1 MKNRIIN
8 VCIIGGGNISNT
20 RHIPALKKIKN
31 VNIIGVIS
39 DVQGKIDST
48 CKKHKIKN
56 GLLVNDPKNDINKI
70 KKCEWF
76 KSVDAVVIGTPPQQ
90 HYPLAKMA
98 LTLKKDV
105 LVEKPMTMNKKE
117 ADELIELANK
127 NGLIFNVVHN
137 FNFTAGMNR
146 INRIIETNKE
156 KYGEIVSIT
165 EVQFSNR
172 NRRLPSWYNEL
183 PLGLFY
189 DEAAHFI
196 YLLKRHGGELEIESA
211 HAIYN
216 DDKKD
221 ATPRTL
227 SVDAKAGNVPVHM
240 FLNFNS
246 PICEW
251 NYVINFE
258 NRIIN
263 YDLFRDIVVD
273 LPTDNEHYSKDILKN
288 DLSKT
293 FQYWFG
299 FIKNGFKMIT
309 GNLLYGHE
317 VILKKFIIAVET
329 RNIDEYMSGEIGRST
344 VESMNDIVEKV
355 NKR

>member
-1 MKNRIIN
+1 MGNKKIN

-20 RHIPALKKIKN
+20 RHIPALKKLKN
-31 VNIIGVIS
+31 VSIVGVIS

-48 CKKHKIKN
+48 CKKYGIKN
-56 GLLVNDPKNDINKI
+56 SLLVNDPKNDIEKVRE
-70 KKCEWF
+70 CEWF
-76 KSVDAVVIGTPPQQ
+76 KSVDAVVIGTPPKQ
-90 HYPLAKMA
+90 HYPLAKLA

-105 LVEKPMTMNKKE
+105 LVEKPMTMDTKE
-117 ADELIELANK
+117 ADELIKLAKKNK
-127 NGLIFNVVHN
+127 AIFSVVHN
-137 FNFTAGMNR
+137 FNFTSGMKK
-146 INRIIETNKE
+146 INKIIEEKQD
-156 KYGEIVSIT
+156 KYGNVVSIT
-165 EVQFSNR
+165 EIQFSNR
-172 NRRLPSWYNEL
+172 SRRLPTWYNDL

-196 YLLKRHGGELEIESA
+196 YLLKRHGGKLTIENA

-216 DDKKD
+216 KEKTD

-227 SVDAKAGNVPVHM
+227 SVDAMAGKVPVHM
-240 FLNFNS
+240 LLNFNS
-246 PICEW
+246 PVCEW

-273 LPTDNEHYSKDILKN
+273 LPTDKEHYSTDILKN
-288 DLSKT
+288 DLSRT
-293 FQYWFG
+293 FQYWWG

-317 VILKKFIIAVET
+317 DILKKFINSVET
-329 RNIDEYMSGEIGRST
+329 RNVDEYMTGEIGRST
-344 VESMNDIVEKV
+344 VESMNEIVEKV
-355 NKR
+355 NKK

>member
-1 MKNRIIN
+1 MNDKMIN

-20 RHIPALKKIKN
+20 RHIPALRKLKN
-31 VNIIGVIS
+31 VNIVGVIS
-39 DVQGKIDST
+39 DVQGKLDAT
-48 CKKHKIKN
+48 CNKHGIKN
-56 GLLVNDPKNDINKI
+56 KLLVNDPKNDISKVE
-70 KKCEWF
+70 KCDWF
-76 KSVDAVVIGTPPQQ
+76 KKVDAVVIGTPPQQ

-105 LVEKPMTMNKKE
+105 LVEKPMTMSVKE
-117 ADELIELANK
+117 ADELISLSKKNK
-127 NGLIFNVVHN
+127 LIFNVVHN
-137 FNFTAGMNR
+137 FNYTSGMKK
-146 INRIIETNKE
+146 INKIIEEK
-156 KYGEIVSIT
+156 KYGDIVSIT
-165 EVQFSNR
+165 EVQFTNR

-196 YLLKRHGGELEIESA
+196 YLLKRHGGKLKIENV

-216 DDKKD
+216 KDKKD
-221 ATPRTL
+221 QTPRML
-227 SVDAKAGNVPVHM
+227 NVDAVAGKVPVHM

-251 NYVINFE
+251 NYIICFE

-273 LPTDNEHYSKDILKN
+273 LPTDNEHYSSDILRN

-293 FQYWFG
+293 FQYWGG

-317 VILKKFIIAVET
+317 DILEKFIKAVRT
-329 RNIDEYMSGEIGRST
+329 RVSDKHMTGEIGRST
-344 VESMNDIVEKV
+344 VESMNEIVEKA

>member
-1 MKNRIIN
+1 MSEKKTIN

-31 VNIIGVIS
+31 VNIIGIIS
-39 DVQGKIDST
+39 DVQGKIDAT
-48 CKKHKIKN
+48 IKN
-56 GLLVNDPKNDINKI
+56 YYIPNSLLVNDPKNDINKV
-70 KKCEWF
+70 KNCEWF
-76 KSVDAVVIGTPPQQ
+76 QDVDAVVIGTPPKQ

-98 LTLKKDV
+98 LTLNKDV
-105 LVEKPMTMNKKE
+105 LVEKPMTMDEKE
-117 ADELIELANK
+117 AKELIALAKKNK
-127 NGLIFNVVHN
+127 LIFNVVHN
-137 FNFTAGMNR
+137 FNYTNGMKK
-146 INRIIETNKE
+146 INKIIESK

-165 EVQFSNR
+165 EVQFTNR
-172 NRRLPSWYNEL
+172 NRRLPSWYNDL

-196 YLLKRHGGELEIESA
+196 YLLQRHGGPLKIENS

-216 DDKKD
+216 KDKKD
-221 ATPRTL
+221 ATPRML
-227 SVDAKAGNVPVHM
+227 SVDAIAGKVPVHM

-246 PICEW
+246 PVCEW

-293 FQYWFG
+293 FQYWWNFT
-299 FIKNGFKMIT
+299 KNGFKMIT

-317 VILKKFIIAVET
+317 DILKKFIHAVET
-329 RNIDEYMSGEIGRST
+329 REVDEYMSGECGLKT
-344 VESMNDIVEKV
+344 VISMNEIVDKA
-355 NKR
+355 NKRS

>member
-1 MKNRIIN
+1 MKDKKMIN

-20 RHIPALKKIKN
+20 RHVPALKKLKN
-31 VNIIGVIS
+31 VRITGVIGAS
-39 DVQGKIDST
+39 QKKIDST
-48 CKKHKIKN
+48 CQKNHIPN
-56 GLLVNDPKNDINKI
+56 GLLVNDPKNDINKV
-70 KKCEWF
+70 KACEWF
-76 KSVDAVVIGTPPQQ
+76 QNVDAVVIGTPPHQ
-90 HYPLAKMA
+90 HYPLVKMA
-98 LTLKKDV
+98 LLLGKDV
-105 LVEKPMTMNKKE
+105 LVEKPMTMNEKE
-117 ADELIELANK
+117 AKELVELAKKK
-127 NGLIFNVVHN
+127 NLIFNVVHN
-137 FNFTAGMNR
+137 FNFTTGMKK
-146 INRIIETNKE
+146 INKIVESK

-165 EVQFSNR
+165 EVQFTNR

-196 YLLKRHGGELEIESA
+196 YLLKRHGGKLDIEAA

-216 DDKKD
+216 EDKEDK
-221 ATPRTL
+221 TPRIL

-246 PICEW
+246 PVCEW

-273 LPTDNEHYSKDILKN
+273 LPTDNEHLSKDILKN
-288 DLSKT
+288 DLSRT
-293 FQYWFG
+293 FQYWWG
-299 FIKNGFKMIT
+299 FIKNGFRMIS

-317 VILKKFIIAVET
+317 VILEKFIHAVET
-329 RNIDEYMSGEIGRST
+329 REVDEYMTGECGMST
-344 VESMNDIVEKV
+344 VISMNDIVDKV
-355 NKR
+355 NQK

>member
-1 MKNRIIN
+1 MENKIIK
-8 VCIIGGGNISNT
+8 VCVIGGGNITNT
-20 RHIPALKKIKN
+20 RHIPALRKLDDVEI
-31 VNIIGVIS
+31 VGVIS

-48 CKKHKIKN
+48 CKKHGIEN
-56 GLLVNDPKNDINKI
+56 GLLVNDPKNDIDKV
-70 KKCEWF
+70 KKCKWF
-76 KSVDAVVIGTPPQQ
+76 KDVDAVVIGTPPQQ
-90 HYPLAKMA
+90 HYPLAKLA

-105 LVEKPMTMNKKE
+105 LVEKPMTMNEKE
-117 ADELIELANK
+117 ADELIKLAEKNK
-127 NGLIFNVVHN
+127 LIFNVVHN
-137 FNFTAGMNR
+137 FNFTCGMKK
-146 INRIIETNKE
+146 INNKIEKKKE

-165 EVQFSNR
+165 EVQFTNR

-196 YLLKRHGGELEIESA
+196 YLLKRHGGEIKIENS

-216 DDKKD
+216 KDKKD
-221 ATPRTL
+221 STPRTL
-227 SVDAKAGNVPVHM
+227 SVDAMAGKVPVHM

-251 NYVINFE
+251 YYIINFE
-258 NRIIN
+258 KRIIK
-263 YDLFRDIVVD
+263 YDLFRDIVID
-273 LPTDNEHYSKDILKN
+273 LPTDNEHYSGDILRN
-288 DLSKT
+288 DMSKT
-293 FQYWFG
+293 FQFWGG

-317 VILKKFIIAVET
+317 DILEKFIDAVKT
-329 RNIDEYMSGEIGRST
+329 REIDEYMSGEFGKST
-344 VESMNDIVEKV
+344 VKTMNEIVDAT